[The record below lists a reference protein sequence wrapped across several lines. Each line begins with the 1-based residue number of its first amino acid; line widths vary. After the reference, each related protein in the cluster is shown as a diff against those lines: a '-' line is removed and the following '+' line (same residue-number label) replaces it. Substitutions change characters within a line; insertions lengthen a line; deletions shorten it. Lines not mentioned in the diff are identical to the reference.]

1 MCWNSLYNFSYH
13 QFFQYLVN
21 YQCLLTTVVMNLGDN
36 MLTVDSLHYLI
47 TEVNLTEVTRLV
59 LRHVYRIKL
68 QHCALIGQLL
78 DGTYVYLFVVCQTE
92 IAYSC
97 GLFTVI
103 IP

>member
-1 MCWNSLYNFSYH
+1 
-13 QFFQYLVN
+13 
-21 YQCLLTTVVMNLGDN
+21 

-47 TEVNLTEVTRLV
+47 TEVNLVTRLV
-59 LRHVYRIKL
+59 LRHVYRFKL

-78 DGTYVYLFVVCQTE
+78 DGICVYQFVVCQTE

-97 GLFTVI
+97 GLFTALI